1 MNSLLND
8 FKQIQVSTLEKP
20 DKVILKKR
28 NIQSKRNR
36 VNNYNGSKLSKKNK
50 NKYKKEKYQSE
61 RLRERQLLRDRKKAY
76 NSLKK
81 KRRNLNRSKK
91 ISFNMTNNKVKEY
104 VCRSLDEYQKTT
116 RFSDGYDT
124 DDESECSNKFQ
135 IREMPEIN
143 LDELFN

>member
-1 MNSLLND
+1 MNYLLND

-61 RLRERQLLRDRKKAY
+61 
-76 NSLKK
+76 
-81 KRRNLNRSKK
+81 
-91 ISFNMTNNKVKEY
+91 
-104 VCRSLDEYQKTT
+104 
-116 RFSDGYDT
+116 
-124 DDESECSNKFQ
+124 
-135 IREMPEIN
+135 
-143 LDELFN
+143 